1 MFVIN
6 AFCKET
12 MKNIGHIKAIELF
25 MLSIENDCTIL
36 KMNTKTEKYDLG
48 SFPHSNVD
56 LLLIEV

>member
-1 MFVIN
+1 
-6 AFCKET
+6 